1 MANTKYDNRTRQQIA
16 SDVLD
21 EEGGGLLGLFK
32 TTGRYISGDFP
43 RSESRDDPQG
53 RVNRRRKG
61 MELLKQREAEG
72 RKRAARL
79 KREKEQQIAKNE
91 AARKERVRA
100 REQAKIDRQA
110 ASVTGRAL
118 TATEKAAIADMKR
131 RERLAQADSAKAS
144 TGVLRSSANA
154 PKPKPPAK
162 PKVPAKTASTSTKP
176 AAKTASTTSKPAAKS
191 TPTSSTP
198 ASSGP
203 EWKKYKSVAA
213 AKRAGS
219 RFYTGRDG
227 KKKLAITKEELGR
240 KKGETLT
247 QAYNRFEGKTA
258 RKTANKAGGGMMK
271 SKMASKGGARGGKRM
286 PTGMKKG
293 GPAGDFPDLSGD
305 GKVTQKDILMGK
317 GVIGGRSR
325 SAEKKKTAERNKR
338 MTEKKLDRLRSLP
351 PGQRKSLKGESAY
364 AKDPKGKKKMAMGG
378 MMKSKMASKGGAKG
392 GRRPGGMQAGGMM
405 KSKGM
410 AKGGAMKKKGY
421 AMGGMTKKGMAKG
434 GPVKKKAVSRKPR
447 GVGAALRGYGKA
459 MKK

>member
-61 MELLKQREAEG
+61 MEILKQREAEG

-79 KREKEQQIAKNE
+79 KKEKERQIAKNE

-110 ASVTGRAL
+110 ASVSGRAL

-131 RERLAQADSAKAS
+131 RERLAQKDSAKAS
-144 TGVLRSSANA
+144 TGVLRSSANPA
-154 PKPKPPAK
+154 KPKPPAK

-176 AAKTASTTSKPAAKS
+176 AAKS

-203 EWKKYKSVAA
+203 DWKKYKSVAA
-213 AKRAGS
+213 AKNANPPS
-219 RFYTGRDG
+219 RFYMGRDG

-247 QAYNRFEGKTA
+247 QAYNRFEGKTS
-258 RKTANKAGGGMMK
+258 RKASSAASTASSTNKSSTNKSSTNQSERSRRFTSPASGRGRRITSKAGGGMMK

-286 PTGMKKG
+286 PPGMKLG
-293 GPAGDFPDLSGD
+293 GQASKKFPDLSGD

-317 GVIGGRSR
+317 GVV
-325 SAEKKKTAERNKR
+325 KKQA
-338 MTEKKLDRLRSLP
+338 
-351 PGQRKSLKGESAY
+351 
-364 AKDPKGKKKMAMGG
+364 GG

-392 GRRPGGMQAGGMM
+392 GRRPGGMQAGGMAKKTKKGYALGGM
-405 KSKGM
+405 TKKGM
-410 AKGGAMKKKGY
+410 AKGGA
-421 AMGGMTKKGMAKG
+421 MTKKGMAKG